1 MALALTQ
8 PCSSSSCCGHL
19 ASELVDGDACALYF
33 MEGKKEK
40 KEESEEGR
48 ERGREGGQMERR
60 RKEKEGEKKTISYTN
75 IQRYLVQT
83 MK

>member
-19 ASELVDGDACALYF
+19 ASELVDGDACALYL

-48 ERGREGGQMERR
+48 EGGR
-60 RKEKEGEKKTISYTN
+60 RKEKEGEKKNNFLY
-75 IQRYLVQT
+75 
-83 MK
+83 

>member
-19 ASELVDGDACALYF
+19 ASELVDGDACALYL

-48 ERGREGGQMERR
+48 ERGREGGR
-60 RKEKEGEKKTISYTN
+60 RKEKEGEKKTQFPILIFRDT
-75 IQRYLVQT
+75 
-83 MK
+83 